1 MRKLKNNMYKKY
13 IFKKNKLQ
21 ILQELY
27 LFIKNLA
34 LDDKAE
40 FEVIIKKIEVEK

>member
-1 MRKLKNNMYKKY
+1 MFKKY
-13 IFKKNKLQ
+13 IFKGKDRTHKLQ
-21 ILQELY
+21 LLQELY